1 MASSLTVTDS
11 QGDGLVIKNSPD
23 LVFSS
28 PVTNVSTATGA
39 AADGIVLQN
48 NSVDATKVNLGQVT
62 VATTNGTGL
71 IVQNAGVTT
80 AGGTI
85 NATGGASIATN
96 NADVNITLASATSTN
111 SSGPGLDLT
120 ETSGSVNIGTTT
132 VTSPTGNGIN
142 AVNNDPGFTADFGV
156 TQVSGITNGAI
167 GVNITNATDPNP
179 DTVYSFDSLDVTTV
193 NGTGLVAK
201 NGGTIN
207 FNSPATITA
216 NSGAAIDLE
225 NTAGTTGGVAG
236 SGFTF
241 LDLTSIDSVANGVR
255 LNNLRSNLTVTGV
268 TKISGAAG
276 PSILITD
283 TVPLPTIVTDSILFN
298 AVNIT
303 NRENIGVRV
312 DGIFGQVQFV
322 NLNIDNANNVA
333 GDAVFVTNTTN
344 LADPTGTGSG
354 RVYIAGGTISNRC
367 SALAAIARAPRSRAQ
382 RSQASSAKA
391 SWRWRERTRPR
402 LSRWATPRLRAPR
415 ASTDSGSK
423 PRAVGSST
431 ARSTVR
437 LSTCRR
443 IRSMRSCLTPEAQS
457 CSTLATISV
466 PPVVRRPLARS
477 CSTTAA
483 AAHSRSNR
491 RRPAT

>member
-1 MASSLTVTDS
+1 M
-11 QGDGLVIKNSPD
+11 
-23 LVFSS
+23 
-28 PVTNVSTATGA
+28 
-39 AADGIVLQN
+39 
-48 NSVDATKVNLGQVT
+48 
-62 VATTNGTGL
+62 
-71 IVQNAGVTT
+71 
-80 AGGTI
+80 
-85 NATGGASIATN
+85 
-96 NADVNITLASATSTN
+96 NITLASATSTN

-167 GVNITNATDPNP
+167 GVNITNATDPDP
-179 DTVYSFDSLDVTTV
+179 DTVYSFDSLNITTV

-216 NSGAAIDLE
+216 NGGAAIDLE

-255 LNNLRSNLTVTGV
+255 LNNLNSNLTVTGV
-268 TKISGAAG
+268 TNISGAAG

-303 NRENIGVRV
+303 NRENIGLRV
-312 DGIFGQVQFV
+312 DGIFGQVQFA

-333 GDAVFVTNTTN
+333 GDAVFITNTTN
-344 LADPTGTGSG
+344 PADPTGTGSG
-354 RVYIAGGTISNRC
+354 RVYIAGGTISNANGNAIEVQN
-367 SALAAIARAPRSRAQ
+367 ALAKITGTTLTGFIGQGILASAGAGQITTVEVGNSTITSAAGIDGFRL
-382 RSQASSAKA
+382 QASGGGIVNGTIYSTVIDVPQNSLNAIVLDAGSAILLNA
-391 SWRWRERTRPR
+391 SNN
-402 LSRWATPRLRAPR
+402 LGSAGGAPTAGTFVLNNSGGGTLTIEQ
-415 ASTDSGSK
+415 ASTGDL
-423 PRAVGSST
+423 
-431 ARSTVR
+431 STVNNGVG
-437 LSTCRR
+437 
-443 IRSMRSCLTPEAQS
+443 ITPNGVI
-457 CSTLATISV
+457 TTNGTTPPV
-466 PPVVRRPLARS
+466 PPP
-477 CSTTAA
+477 T
-483 AAHSRSNR
+483 
-491 RRPAT
+491 P